1 MLIFTEIGEGV
12 FDIFSTTAST
22 VNDNIKDNTEDNKDL
37 EEELGIESLND
48 LGIAGIKFLKYL
60 IKLI

>member
-22 VNDNIKDNTEDNKDL
+22 VNDNIKDNTEDNKDENKHL

-48 LGIAGIKFLKYL
+48 LGIAGIKF
-60 IKLI
+60 